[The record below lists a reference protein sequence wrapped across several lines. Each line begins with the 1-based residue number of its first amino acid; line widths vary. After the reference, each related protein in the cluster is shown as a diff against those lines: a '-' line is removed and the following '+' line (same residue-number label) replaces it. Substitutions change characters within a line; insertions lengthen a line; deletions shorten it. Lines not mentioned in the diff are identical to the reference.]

1 MATQEVIN
9 IGALPN
15 DGTGDPLRVAFTKI
29 NNNFSN
35 LFLTS
40 TNVSNNYSV
49 GNTANQVIWET
60 PVSQFAQGTFQ
71 IRSGDPS
78 TQDSQDI
85 TITAHI
91 TTNLSNVKW
100 SGFGTTFNGNAVTTY
115 NMDVSAG
122 NVRLLVN
129 PLSNVILQHLVSS
142 TVSYIDVADESLAIE
157 LDGYVA
163 GSLMATENDL
173 IITTE

>member
-15 DGTGDPLRVAFTKI
+15 DGTGDPLRVAFGKI

-40 TNVSNNYSV
+40 TNVTSTYSV
-49 GNTANQVIWET
+49 GNTANQIIWET
-60 PVSQFAQGTFQ
+60 PISQFAQGTFQ

-78 TQDSQDI
+78 SQDSQDI
-85 TITAHI
+85 TIAAQI
-91 TTNLSNVKW
+91 TTNLLNVKW
-100 SGFGTTFNGNAVTTY
+100 SGYGTTFNGNAITTY
-115 NMDVSAG
+115 NMDVFAG

-129 PLSNVILQHLVSS
+129 PIPNVVLQHLVSS
-142 TVSYIDVADESLAIE
+142 SVSYIDVGDESLAIE

-163 GSLMATENDL
+163 DSLMTTEDDL
-173 IITTE
+173 ILTTE

>member
-40 TNVSNNYSV
+40 TNVSNTYSV
-49 GNTANQVIWET
+49 GNTAGQVIWELPKT
-60 PVSQFAQGTFQ
+60 QFAQGTFQ
-71 IRSGDPS
+71 VRSGNPS
-78 TQDSQDI
+78 NQDSQDI
-85 TITAHI
+85 TINAQI
-91 TTNLSNVKW
+91 TNDLSTIKW
-100 SGFGTTFNGNAVTTY
+100 SGFGTTFSGNAVTTY
-115 NMDVSAG
+115 DMDVSGG

-129 PLSNVILQHLVSS
+129 PLANVVLLHLVSS
-142 TVSYIDVADESLAIE
+142 TVSYIDVTDEALVLE

-163 GSLMATENDL
+163 GSYMSTENDL
-173 IITTE
+173 LITTE